1 VDDEKEQAAESPA
14 ETDEPSAAPHD
25 EPRGEDEQPELVPRR
40 RPIHRLGAIGCLG
53 MALAVLAGIAL
64 LMTGNFFA
72 GVAGIVIVAV
82 AIGVG
87 LWLYTVASLEK
98 KE

>member
-1 VDDEKEQAAESPA
+1 VDDEDQQAAESPA
-14 ETDEPSAAPHD
+14 ETDPPGAAPD
-25 EPRGEDEQPELVPRR
+25 DGPPGDDEQRELVPRR
-40 RPIHRLGAIGCLG
+40 RPVHRLGAIGCLG

-72 GVAGIVIVAV
+72 GATGILIVAV
-82 AIGVG
+82 AMGVG

-98 KE
+98 KK